1 MAEKKRVFRMFA
13 SGKTPEQVVAELGL
27 SPGGDDLMTLSR
39 VETLY
44 GKYVTLPIGEKLKL
58 TLMTECVSNRVH
70 RLMDDICDLN
80 HVDSRLS
87 GTNEKGLVSLLDI
100 KRKIKDRMA
109 KEFATE
115 PPDSNDSPNSDDEDE
130 IDEEIERYYEK
141 IFGSGP
147 AQTDVQ

>member
-1 MAEKKRVFRMFA
+1 MAEKKRIFRMFA

-39 VETLY
+39 AETLY
-44 GKYVTLPIGEKLKL
+44 GKYITLPIGEKLKL

-70 RLMDDICDLN
+70 RLMDDICDLK

-87 GTNEKGLVSLLDI
+87 DTNEKGLVSLLDI

-109 KEFATE
+109 KEFAAE
-115 PPDSNDSPNSDDEDE
+115 SPGSPDSDDEDE
-130 IDEEIERYYEK
+130 IDAEIEKYYEK

-147 AQTDVQ
+147 TQTSVL